1 MQKGGYSMNY
11 KQILEI
17 TNSIISICDK
27 TTSGNVSHNIAT
39 IKHQAIYLQENLVE
53 TGTITMMATSDQAE
67 YRTKQTPQFVKLTTA
82 DYIIEKRMPLGKF
95 YSYDIVNNVFIAIDN
110 TKGEA
115 HTKNFDSELEVLVW
129 FSQDHQIIETE
140 EPNYIINTEMQ
151 TR

>member
-1 MQKGGYSMNY
+1 MNT
-11 KQILEI
+11 KLVFEI
-17 TNSIISICDK
+17 TESIIDLCDK
-27 TTSGNVSHNIAT
+27 TTSANVSHKIAT
-39 IKHQAIYLQENLVE
+39 IKHQIIYLQENLVK

-115 HTKNFDSELEVLVW
+115 HTKNFASELEVIVW
-129 FSQDHQIIETE
+129 FSQDHQSLETE
-140 EPNYIINTEMQ
+140 EPTSIINTEMQ